1 MDEWA
6 YYMNV
11 YQGHPHHKKN
21 NSAAIAILIILI
33 IIIIIIF
40 IFFLIRKNNM
50 DIIDSPT
57 SNDCIDIDLLLHNA
71 HNNMPNNAMPN
82 NAMANN
88 AMANKFIANNAA
100 ANNAALQKQQYD
112 AFNIMKNNNQDK
124 LYYSDQLDPLV
135 VGQLYENTSDRRPI
149 YTQRTAYGQP
159 VWETEGISKYG
170 KVGYYAPRG
179 LHEYNSSY
187 YYQDVGASP
196 YVWRDGQ
203 STNQNYEELMSS
215 LESYDANLYNN
226 LSKEEYDINQKRE
239 NINTILNSIKS
250 ADDGIPQNWNL
261 PSTPILNYNINNNL
275 NTDDYYGTEGATPYT
290 GSGIR
295 TMFTPDHSPLMG

>member
-11 YQGHPHHKKN
+11 YQGHPRHKKN

-33 IIIIIIF
+33 IVIIIIF
-40 IFFLIRKNNM
+40 IFFLIRRNSMN
-50 DIIDSPT
+50 IIDSPT

-71 HNNMPNNAMPN
+71 NGTI
-82 NAMANN
+82 ANKAAAN
-88 AMANKFIANNAA
+88 RAAANGAMANKFITNNAA
-100 ANNAALQKQQYD
+100 ANSAALQKQQYD
-112 AFNIMKNNNQDK
+112 NYNIMKNNNQDK
-124 LYYSDQLDPLV
+124 IYYSDQLDPLV

-159 VWETEGISKYG
+159 VWETEEISKYG

-196 YVWRDGQ
+196 YVWKDGQ

-239 NINTILNSIKS
+239 NINNILNSIKS